1 MNVAAELVLVKTDIG
16 KDLLFVRD
24 NKKLII
30 KSQISYS
37 ARNMQN
43 GWQ

>member
-24 NKKLII
+24 NKKLIN

-43 GWQ
+43 G